1 MEITG
6 RTKLVGILG
15 DPVSHSLSPKMQNTA
30 FEAMGLAMAY
40 VPLLVKAAELK
51 AAVQGIKAMNF
62 RGANVT
68 IPHKTSIAGLMD
80 RLDESAAITGAVNT
94 VVNEEGVLIGYNTD
108 GNGFITALEEVI
120 TPGYPDMEVMLLGA
134 GGAARSVG
142 VALAQKGVK
151 AITIVNRNRDR
162 AEELQRIL
170 QRYFPTLSTTVFT
183 FDDDFSLPL
192 AESRLVINATPVG
205 MEGNLK
211 APLLPVDRLTKVHV
225 VCDLVYV
232 KSGKTSLEIVAQEK
246 GATTLGGEGMLLHQ
260 GAEAIYLWT
269 GKQPPLDIMR
279 RAIESR

>member
-15 DPVSHSLSPKMQNTA
+15 DPVSHSLSPKMQNAA

-170 QRYFPTLSTTVFT
+170 QRYFPTLSTTVLT

-232 KSGKTSLEIVAQEK
+232 KSGKTSFEIVAQEK